1 MFHSTT
7 PDSNLKLSSRIDIL
21 LVRVIKGR
29 NQNKNGRTNI
39 MKLVDPSG
47 NEVTSK
53 QNENAQELEKQVS
66 KKVEKMLEPI
76 LNKVKLS
83 GAQVPQQ
90 QLVQLSSMAH
100 QMLFNRMIYNLI
112 QKVGIEDIDE
122 LLADDDVEEL
132 KTELSNQIQ
141 MVDQA
146 DLQDKMKQAQQKQEQ
161 DKPEE

>member
-1 MFHSTT
+1 
-7 PDSNLKLSSRIDIL
+7 
-21 LVRVIKGR
+21 
-29 NQNKNGRTNI
+29 

-47 NEVTSK
+47 KEVTSK

-112 QKVGIEDIDE
+112 QKVGIDDIDE

-146 DLQDKMKQAQQKQEQ
+146 DLKEKMKQQQQQ
-161 DKPEE
+161 NNPEGNQ

>member
-1 MFHSTT
+1 
-7 PDSNLKLSSRIDIL
+7 
-21 LVRVIKGR
+21 
-29 NQNKNGRTNI
+29 

-66 KKVEKMLEPI
+66 KKVEKMLEPV

-90 QLVQLSSMAH
+90 QLVQISSMAH

-122 LLADDDVEEL
+122 LLSDDDVEEL
-132 KTELSNQIQ
+132 KTELSNQIK
-141 MVDQA
+141 MVDSSEMQER
-146 DLQDKMKQAQQKQEQ
+146 MKQQQQQENP
-161 DKPEE
+161 DPNS

>member
-1 MFHSTT
+1 
-7 PDSNLKLSSRIDIL
+7 
-21 LVRVIKGR
+21 
-29 NQNKNGRTNI
+29 

-47 NEVTSK
+47 KEVTSK
-53 QNENAQELEKQVS
+53 KNENAQELEKQVS
-66 KKVEKMLEPI
+66 KKVENMLEPI

-112 QKVGIEDIDE
+112 QKVGIDDIDE
-122 LLADDDVEEL
+122 LLAEDDVEEL

-141 MVDQA
+141 MVDQSE
-146 DLQDKMKQAQQKQEQ
+146 MKQKMQEAQQKQQ
-161 DKPEE
+161 QQNNPEGNQ